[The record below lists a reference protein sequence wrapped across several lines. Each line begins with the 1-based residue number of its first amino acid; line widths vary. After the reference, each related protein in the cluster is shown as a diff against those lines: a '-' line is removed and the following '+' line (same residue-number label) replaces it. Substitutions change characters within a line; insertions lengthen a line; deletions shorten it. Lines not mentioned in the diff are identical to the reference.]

1 MTPHAPREP
10 PDHRPSAHLL
20 PACELPTAPPGL
32 HDRASPDTP
41 NSNPVPTT
49 WIPTALHVED
59 TQENATVP
67 PTFIHAA
74 QGSAWRRRRAPRR
87 KMAPRSIPA
96 MSSAARGGGSTQ
108 REICGAWL
116 FSRSRGGSPMK
127 FMPWRSSQNTSTS
140 LNGDGER
147 RPGEGRGAALRMPQG
162 SQRPRD
168 FIVRW

>member
-1 MTPHAPREP
+1 MVLAP
-10 PDHRPSAHLL
+10 LL
-20 PACELPTAPPGL
+20 PLATHRGGADAPMTAV
-32 HDRASPDTP
+32 SPECMRFGDPRVLLP
-41 NSNPVPTT
+41 NSKASTRCRFDG
-49 WIPTALHVED
+49 E
-59 TQENATVP
+59 
-67 PTFIHAA
+67 HASG
-74 QGSAWRRRRAPRR
+74 GSYRLSRRGEH
-87 KMAPRSIPA
+87 PA

-127 FMPWRSSQNTSTS
+127 FMPWRSSQNTCTS

-168 FIVRW
+168 FIVRR